1 MIGNFIR
8 DVLNKRPIVVKAKHQ
23 VYRSYMYADDLLEW
37 LMIIADYASPDCQK
51 YNVGSDQAILVGDLA
66 KLLADTYHV
75 QAEIP
80 LIADSKIDRY
90 IPSIKKVKNEL
101 GLPLKHSLTES
112 ITKTIRES
120 AKKTG

>member
-1 MIGNFIR
+1 
-8 DVLNKRPIVVKAKHQ
+8 
-23 VYRSYMYADDLLEW
+23 MYADDLVEW
-37 LMIIADYASPDCQK
+37 LMTIADNSSTNCPI
-51 YNVGSDQAILVGDLA
+51 YNVGSDQAILVSDLA
-66 KLLADTYHV
+66 KLLADTYHLQV
-75 QAEIP
+75 EIP
-80 LIADSKIDRY
+80 QITNSKIDRY